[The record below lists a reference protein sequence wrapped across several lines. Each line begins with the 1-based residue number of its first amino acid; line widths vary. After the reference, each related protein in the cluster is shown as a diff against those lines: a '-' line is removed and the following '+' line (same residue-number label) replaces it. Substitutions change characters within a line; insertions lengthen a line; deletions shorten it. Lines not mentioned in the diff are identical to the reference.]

1 MSELNM
7 ETDSKK
13 HDTPTD
19 ANNVL
24 EAGLSRVVKF
34 RAFVETYN
42 GKEMVNGWCFLNE
55 KDNHFNAVDL
65 TNERPDIGEVYSVM
79 QYTGLKDKNGKE
91 IYESDVVIPF
101 SLENKMNKSVVVYEF
116 NQFRIKGTSL
126 YWNFDLEQIEV
137 IGNIFENPEL
147 VVSNAVS

>member
-1 MSELNM
+1 MNIEI
-7 ETDSKK
+7 
-13 HDTPTD
+13 
-19 ANNVL
+19 
-24 EAGLSRVVKF
+24 KF
-34 RAFVETYN
+34 RFYRPSTNKMIYPTTGN
-42 GKEMVNGWCFLNE
+42 
-55 KDNHFNAVDL
+55 FNDL
-65 TNERPDIGEVYSVM
+65 IESEDWKVM
-79 QYTGLKDKNGKE
+79 QFTGLKDKNGKE
-91 IYESDVVIPF
+91 IYECDVVIPF